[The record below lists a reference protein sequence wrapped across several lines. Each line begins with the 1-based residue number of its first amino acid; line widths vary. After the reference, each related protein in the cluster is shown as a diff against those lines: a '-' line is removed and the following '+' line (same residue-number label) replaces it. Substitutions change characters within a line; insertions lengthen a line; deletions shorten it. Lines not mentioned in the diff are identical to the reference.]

1 MTISILKI
9 HFQKLPPKIIKY
21 KDFKKFGNESFMIF
35 LQYTLSEELKN
46 KLITSK
52 TWTHFVKFFIV
63 FLTITHPEKK
73 YVRENNKPFMTKAY
87 PRAIT
92 QRTGSSNNFVKNHA
106 KERNYF
112 IIHYKTLRFF
122 VFFFWERKRNI
133 LHKWMGKM
141 SLIIENFGKLL
152 NLSFG

>member
-1 MTISILKI
+1 MIHGDFNACVEDETLGTCKSYSFNSLIKQPTCFKNPKNPSCIDLILTNKFHLFQTKCVIEAGLSYFYRMTISILKI

-73 YVRENNKPFMTKAY
+73 VC
-87 PRAIT
+87 
-92 QRTGSSNNFVKNHA
+92 S
-106 KERNYF
+106 
-112 IIHYKTLRFF
+112 
-122 VFFFWERKRNI
+122 
-133 LHKWMGKM
+133 GK
-141 SLIIENFGKLL
+141 
-152 NLSFG
+152 